1 MRPPAAPEAQ
11 LLGFPL
17 GLREAAP
24 RSGACPMAPVSS
36 LHRLR
41 PSRPYAALGLGCS
54 LDTHLMLLGLSGML
68 AATFPLAFAYI
79 CDVVP
84 EGPARTSAIGS
95 TIGFGLGMAFL
106 VGPPLGSLLDHAY
119 GPRAVFGACLWVTL
133 ANVLVAL
140 CGIVERPQPQLQP

>member
-1 MRPPAAPEAQ
+1 MA
-11 LLGFPL
+11 LLG
-17 GLREAAP
+17 AALLCSVVIAP
-24 RSGACPMAPVSS
+24 WLAAGHAAAHRSRLQSS
-36 LHRLR
+36 PHRLR

-54 LDTHLMLLGLSGML
+54 LDTHLLLLGLSGML

-84 EGPARTSAIGS
+84 EGAARISAIGS

-106 VGPPLGSLLDHAY
+106 IGPPLGSLLDHAY

-133 ANVLVAL
+133 ANVVVAL